1 MQNGTQTRGYLLVL
15 AAGSLWGTIGLFST
29 LLADAGMSAQLVALA
44 RVLFAALLLAPMLLL
59 RGRGLSAFRISKRGL
74 FSCILVGL
82 FSQAFFNICYMNTI
96 ERCGMATG
104 AVFLYTSPVYVALLS
119 RLLFREALT
128 PNKLIAILLNIAG
141 CILTVTGG
149 DLIDIC
155 ISGFGLVMGLLAGF
169 TYALLPILSRIGADK
184 EDPLTAA
191 FYGLLFGTLFLF
203 LLVRPFQGQGLP
215 TAPATIALILGFGF
229 FSTAA
234 AYGCYYAGISRI
246 TETSRIPVL
255 ASVETVVAAL
265 IGLVAFGQTIG
276 TGKLAGIALVL
287 CSIVVMNYTPRKRS

>member
-1 MQNGTQTRGYLLVL
+1 MQNSTQTRGYLLVL
-15 AAGSLWGTIGLFST
+15 AAGSLWGTIGFFST
-29 LLADAGMSAQLVALA
+29 LLAESGMSAQLVALA

-96 ERCGMATG
+96 ELCGMATG

-119 RLLFREALT
+119 RLLYREALT

-149 DLIDIC
+149 DLTEIH

-191 FYGLLFGTLFLF
+191 FYGLLFGALFLF
-203 LLVRPFQGQGLP
+203 LLVRPFRGQALP
-215 TAPATIALILGFGF
+215 TAPATIALVIGLAL

-234 AYGCYYAGISRI
+234 AYCFYYAGISRI

-265 IGLVAFGQTIG
+265 IGLAAFGQTIG
-276 TGKLAGIALVL
+276 IGKLAGIALVL
-287 CSIVVMNYTPRKRS
+287 CSIAVMNYAQRKRS